1 MRLAASHDAT
11 GSVGVNLCGAFFF
24 FPPAGFY
31 AVASIGRVERTA
43 STGAILSVP
52 ALGDKVLRVDRIT
65 AAVDTLQRRLS
76 LPRDGWRAK

>member
-1 MRLAASHDAT
+1 M
-11 GSVGVNLCGAFFF
+11 
-24 FPPAGFY
+24 
-31 AVASIGRVERTA
+31 ASIGRVERTA